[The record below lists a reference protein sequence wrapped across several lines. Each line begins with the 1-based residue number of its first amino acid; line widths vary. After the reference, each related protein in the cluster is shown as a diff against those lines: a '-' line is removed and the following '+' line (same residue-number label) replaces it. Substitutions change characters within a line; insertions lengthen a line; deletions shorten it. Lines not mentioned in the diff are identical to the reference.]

1 MVEGFVMKLSESFGN
16 VDFLLFCLCLC
27 MCGLCAF
34 VYGPYGLIQKKNKW
48 NGMNGTG
55 TC

>member
-1 MVEGFVMKLSESFGN
+1 MQFLDQKHKFLVTLL

-34 VYGPYGLIQKKNKW
+34 VYGP
-48 NGMNGTG
+48 
-55 TC
+55 